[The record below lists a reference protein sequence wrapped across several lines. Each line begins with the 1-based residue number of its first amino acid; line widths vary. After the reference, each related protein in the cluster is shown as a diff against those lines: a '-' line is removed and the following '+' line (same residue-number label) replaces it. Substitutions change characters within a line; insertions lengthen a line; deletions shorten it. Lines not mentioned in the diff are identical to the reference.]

1 MSKLDADQ
9 RNSMSSGTFGLPAE
23 RKYPMP
29 DASHAAD
36 AKARAT
42 QQYDKGDLSGSQR
55 SEIDAKANAK
65 LGQHPRQHSLAMA
78 SADTLHKAGYISD
91 AHHKAIRGHAGK
103 KLDAHKAAK
112 ESSAYG
118 SLAPMDKQP

>member
-9 RNSMSSGTFGLPAE
+9 RNSMPKSEFALPGGRFPINDRNHAE
-23 RKYPMP
+23 
-29 DASHAAD
+29 AA
-36 AKARAT
+36 
-42 QQYDKGDLSGSQR
+42 LSGASRAENVGNITPAQK
-55 SEIDAKANAK
+55 SEIDAKAHAK
-65 LGQHPRQHSLAMA
+65 LGLHPRQHSLAMA

-112 ESSAYG
+112 ESPAYG